1 MTKPNRSVLLT
12 TLVLLAVAGATVATL
27 RAAEPSGK
35 PAAATPSAET
45 QSTPS
50 PSGTPAVPAAGA
62 AEPPEEGPSRAAPP
76 PPIDESPQFRES
88 ADNNITLPVDI

>member
-1 MTKPNRSVLLT
+1 MMKPNQSLILT
-12 TLVLLAVAGATVATL
+12 TLALLAIAGATVATL

-35 PAAATPSAET
+35 PSAATTAT
-45 QSTPS
+45 A
-50 PSGTPAVPAAGA
+50 PSGAPAVPAPAPDA
-62 AEPPEEGPSRAAPP
+62 ADSAEEGTSRAAPP

>member
-1 MTKPNRSVLLT
+1 MIKLNRPLFLT
-12 TLVLLAVAGATVATL
+12 TLALLAIAGATVATL

-35 PAAATPSAET
+35 PSAATTAT
-45 QSTPS
+45 A
-50 PSGTPAVPAAGA
+50 PSGAPAVPAPAPA
-62 AEPPEEGPSRAAPP
+62 AADSAEEATSRAAPP

>member
-1 MTKPNRSVLLT
+1 MIKLNRPLVLT
-12 TLVLLAVAGATVATL
+12 TLALLAIAGATVATL

-35 PAAATPSAET
+35 PSAATTATAPSDA
-45 QSTPS
+45 PV
-50 PSGTPAVPAAGA
+50 VPAPDA
-62 AEPPEEGPSRAAPP
+62 ADSAQEGTSRAAPP